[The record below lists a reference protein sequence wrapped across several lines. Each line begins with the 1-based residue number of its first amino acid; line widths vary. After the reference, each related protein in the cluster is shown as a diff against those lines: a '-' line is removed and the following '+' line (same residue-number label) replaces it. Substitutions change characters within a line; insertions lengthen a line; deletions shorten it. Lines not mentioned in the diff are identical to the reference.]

1 MLNCASIRLST
12 LCAVFL
18 VTTHFAFSQNL
29 PIIDKAEKSF
39 NLYMDY
45 ENETPLIFGF
55 RSPDVNSE
63 KMICFSS
70 ETSDIEDN
78 PHQCSLGAFYETGE
92 LIVQFIGFEGAFVKL
107 KIETEEKGLQIFY
120 MENKNVRID

>member
-1 MLNCASIRLST
+1 MKKSIHL
-12 LCAVFL
+12 LLLILIL
-18 VTTHFAFSQNL
+18 VGTTRAAYSQNL

-70 ETSDIEDN
+70 ATSDIEDN

-120 MENKNVRID
+120 IENKNVRLD